1 MDAAPPPSPPLVT
14 LLGPPP
20 ESGRARWLADRLTA
34 LTTEGRLLPGTR
46 LPSERLLA
54 EELGLSRGTIVR
66 GLDEARERRIL
77 ASRQGSGRIVQA
89 PPGRPRPVESLTART
104 RALPPGTVDL
114 RSTVLPP
121 HADLQAV
128 AEDVVAELSADP
140 TWGSVPADGHPAL
153 VEAICAHY
161 ARRGLP
167 TDPEQ
172 VLVTNG
178 AISGLHL
185 ALRSVTAPG
194 ARVGTENP
202 GYPNTTRVITAAR
215 RRVVPI
221 DVVGR
226 HGDHLVRAVGS
237 GALGAAVLTPDF
249 HNPGGH
255 LLGGEH
261 RARLLRAA
269 ARTGTTLL
277 VDETLVGM
285 AWRDGLVP
293 PAPLAGGGAQ
303 TLLVGSVSK
312 ALWAGL
318 RIGWI
323 RGAPEMIDAVSRLR
337 IGVDLGAPPLEQLIT
352 ARLLPGATH
361 VPAQREHIAANHE
374 LASGM
379 LRDLMPH
386 WRWQEPA
393 GGLSIWADGTRR
405 PAQELV
411 DLAAARGIALSPGA
425 LFSPSG
431 TGWPHAL
438 RIPFSGRADDLR
450 HALGVLAELEA

>member
-1 MDAAPPPSPPLVT
+1 MTATSPPAPPLLT

-20 ESGRARWLADRLTA
+20 EKDRARWLAERLTA
-34 LTTEGRLLPGTR
+34 LTVEGRLPPGTR

-54 EELGLSRGTIVR
+54 AELGLSRGTVVR
-66 GLDEARERRIL
+66 GLDEARERGVL
-77 ASRQGSGRIVQA
+77 ASRQGSGRIVQT

-104 RALPPGTVDL
+104 RALPEGTVDL

-121 HADLQAV
+121 HPDLQAV
-128 AEDVVAELSADP
+128 AEDVVTELGADP
-140 TWGSVPADGHPAL
+140 TWGSAPADGHPAL
-153 VEAICAHY
+153 IEAICAHY

-167 TDPEQ
+167 TEPEQ
-172 VLVTNG
+172 VLVTTG

-202 GYPNTTRVITAAR
+202 GYPNTARVITAAR

-221 DVVGR
+221 DVGGQ
-226 HGDHLVRAVGS
+226 HGDHLIRVVGS
-237 GALGAAVLTPDF
+237 GALDAAMLTPDF

-269 ARTGTTLL
+269 ARTGTTLV

-285 AWRDGLVP
+285 SWRDGLVP
-293 PAPLAGGGAQ
+293 PAPLAGGGAR

-312 ALWAGL
+312 SLWAGL

-323 RGAPEMIDAVSRLR
+323 RSTAEMVDAISRIR
-337 IGVDLGAPPLEQLIT
+337 IGVDLGAPPLEQRIT

-361 VPAQREHIAANHE
+361 VPAQRAHIAANHALTTE
-374 LASGM
+374 L

-405 PAQELV
+405 PARELV
-411 DLAAARGIALSPGA
+411 DDAAERGIALSPGS
-425 LFSPSG
+425 LFSPQG

-438 RIPFSGRADDLR
+438 RIPFSGRADELR
-450 HALGVLAELEA
+450 HALEVLAELDA

>member
-1 MDAAPPPSPPLVT
+1 MTPTPPPAPPLRT
-14 LLGPPP
+14 LLGPLP
-20 ESGRARWLADRLTA
+20 ESGRARWLSDRLTA
-34 LTTEGRLLPGTR
+34 LTVEGRLLPGTR

-66 GLDEARERRIL
+66 GLDEARERGVL
-77 ASRQGSGRIVQA
+77 TSRQGSGRTVQA
-89 PPGRPRPVESLTART
+89 PPGRPRPVESLSART

-121 HADLQAV
+121 HPDLQSA
-128 AEDVVAELSADP
+128 AEGAIADLSADP
-140 TWGSVPADGHPAL
+140 AWGSVPADGHPTLIA
-153 VEAICAHY
+153 AICAHY

-167 TDPEQ
+167 TEPDQ
-172 VLVTNG
+172 VLVTTG

-185 ALRSVTAPG
+185 ALRAVTAPG

-202 GYPNTTRVITAAR
+202 GYPNSARVISAAR

-221 DVVGR
+221 DVDGQ
-226 HGDHLVRAVGS
+226 HGEHLVRVVGS
-237 GALGAAVLTPDF
+237 GALDAAVLTPDF

-255 LLGGEH
+255 LLGSEH

-277 VDETLVGM
+277 IDETLVGM
-285 AWRDGLVP
+285 AWRDGHVP
-293 PAPLAGGGAQ
+293 PGPLTGGGAR

-312 ALWAGL
+312 SLWAGL

-323 RGAPEMIDAVSRLR
+323 RGAPDQIDAISRIR
-337 IGVDLGAPPLEQLIT
+337 IGVDLGAPLLEQRIT
-352 ARLLPGATH
+352 ARLLPGETAI
-361 VPAQREHIAANHE
+361 PAQRTHIARNHGIVT
-374 LASGM
+374 GM

-386 WRWQEPA
+386 WRWREPA
-393 GGLSIWADGTRR
+393 GGLSLWADGTRR
-405 PAQELV
+405 PARELV
-411 DLAAARGIALSPGA
+411 DLAAERGIALSPGS

-450 HALGVLAELEA
+450 HALEVLAELDA